1 MMRQHLAAMSIVV
14 LSCLVLPGAALQAQ
28 APTTQSAPGP
38 VLADLKAS
46 IVRAIGAQEATV
58 EIAVTDNIL
67 VVSRVNSNM
76 NESTHAGRDNEATAI
91 ASIVSKGFSGKTEF
105 KDLITLRIQYSG
117 DAKIIDTIEFRKDPS
132 GAFVFH
138 KT

>member
-1 MMRQHLAAMSIVV
+1 MRQHLAAMSIVV
-14 LSCLVLPGAALQAQ
+14 LSCLVLPGAGVQAQ
-28 APTTQSAPGP
+28 SPTTQSAPGP

-67 VVSRVNSNM
+67 VISRVNSNM

-91 ASIVSKGFSGKTEF
+91 ASVVSKGLSGKTEF
-105 KDLITLRIQYSG
+105 KDLITLRVQYSG
-117 DAKIIDTIEFRKDPS
+117 DAKIIDTVEFRKDPS
-132 GAFVFH
+132 GAFLFH
-138 KT
+138 RT